1 MSSLV
6 TYASPW
12 NNDTDNCSN
21 KKRMPTMR
29 KTIKNRPLNDADE
42 YTTYSENFQNSQPSS
57 VSDMQNESENRS
69 ERVTELLNK
78 ITSADTSND
87 GKKLGNFQPIEP
99 PSLHVK
105 KDDLNTLS
113 MLPPFNQKN
122 GDVNGTSEKDSKPK
136 YAAVSGSGDKYGNYM
151 KSYEG
156 TPLPYYS
163 KMGVGSGQGSSVGLG
178 MNDDKLMQKIN
189 YMVHL
194 LENQQNEKTD
204 NITEE
209 FILYTFLGVFIIF
222 IVDSFARTGKYTR

>member
-12 NNDTDNCSN
+12 NNDNDNNSN

-42 YTTYSENFQNSQPSS
+42 YATYSENFQNSQPSS
-57 VSDMQNESENRS
+57 VSDMQVESEARS
-69 ERVTELLNK
+69 DRVNELLNK
-78 ITSADTSND
+78 ITSSDTSVD
-87 GKKLGNFQPIEP
+87 SKKMGNFQPLEP
-99 PSLHVK
+99 PTLNVK
-105 KDDLNTLS
+105 KESVDLIS

-122 GDVNGTSEKDSKPK
+122 NAVVPDKVSSSKYSATSGT
-136 YAAVSGSGDKYGNYM
+136 GDKYGNYS
-151 KSYEG
+151 KSYDG

-163 KMGVGSGQGSSVGLG
+163 KMGIGSASMGQGHGLS
-178 MNDDKLMQKIN
+178 DDKLMEKIN

>member
-12 NNDTDNCSN
+12 NNDNDNNSS

-42 YTTYSENFQNSQPSS
+42 YATYSENFQNSQPSN
-57 VSDMQNESENRS
+57 VSEMQIESEARS
-69 ERVTELLNK
+69 DRVNELLNK
-78 ITSADTSND
+78 ITSADTSVD
-87 GKKLGNFQPIEP
+87 SKKLGNFQPLEP
-99 PSLHVK
+99 PSLNVK
-105 KDDLNTLS
+105 KDGVDIIS

-122 GDVNGTSEKDSKPK
+122 DHGAPDKPK
-136 YAAVSGSGDKYGNYM
+136 YAATSGTGDKYGNYM

-163 KMGVGSGQGSSVGLG
+163 KMGIGSGQGHGQGKGNAFGS
-178 MNDDKLMQKIN
+178 DDKLMEKIN